1 MAGRPI
7 RPQPQRTELLPTHLA
22 STLPQALE
30 LVQPIRVGTCS
41 AKLSGMSLFK

>member
-1 MAGRPI
+1 M
-7 RPQPQRTELLPTHLA
+7 LLPL
-22 STLPQALE
+22 SQALE